1 MGCHPL
7 ILGYADKDVNKAV
20 KKQLD
25 LGSTFSLMNELELDV
40 SKLLVDAIP
49 SAEMVRFGKNGAD
62 ATTIGVKIARA
73 VTNRTILPFVVIMD
87 GMIGLLLLLISIEA
101 YLNLMKN

>member
-1 MGCHPL
+1 
-7 ILGYADKDVNKAV
+7 
-20 KKQLD
+20 
-25 LGSTFSLMNELELDV
+25 MNELELDV

-73 VTNRTILPFVVIMD
+73 VTNRPYC
-87 GMIGLLLLLISIEA
+87 LLWLSWMA
-101 YLNLMKN
+101 